1 MPTDSGRRSSGIE
14 VLVVGAGFGHEFLH
28 LYRSHPLVSAVAIC
42 DVRQDAAADLTAR
55 YGLAASY
62 TSLDEAL
69 ASGRWDAV
77 HLATPVHLHVEQT
90 LAVLATGRSCAS
102 AVPMATTLDGV
113 ARVIDAAAASTGR
126 YMMME
131 TALYQRE
138 YLHALALRDS
148 GALGRLTYL
157 SGAHMQ
163 DLDGF
168 PPYWMGYAPMEYA
181 THVVSPLLGL
191 ANARAESVTCLGS
204 GELLPQHRGSGPNT
218 FPLESALFRLAGEGN
233 LAAQVTMSFFENA
246 RAYTEGFNV
255 YGDLGALEWPSA
267 EGDAPVTFRAGPQD
281 GARRGRPIERTVQ
294 HVPDRADLLPE
305 PLRPFTRPTTYDP
318 GSDLPPVDVF
328 AWHGGS
334 HPHLVHEFVSAVHED
349 RPSAID
355 EFRAA
360 TITAPGI
367 VAHQSALRGGET
379 LEVPAFG

>member
-1 MPTDSGRRSSGIE
+1 MTRRAGLE

-42 DVRQDAAADLTAR
+42 DVRGDVAAELAAS
-55 YGLAASY
+55 YGLAAAYS
-62 TSLDEAL
+62 SLDEAL

-77 HLATPVHLHVEQT
+77 HIATPVHLHVEQT
-90 LAVLATGRSCAS
+90 VAVLATGRSCAS

-113 ARVIDAAAASTGR
+113 ARVVDAAAASTGR

-138 YLHALALRDS
+138 YLHALALRDA
-148 GALGRLTYL
+148 GELGRITYL

-181 THVVSPLLGL
+181 THVVAPLLGL
-191 ANARAESVTCLGS
+191 ADARAETVTCLGS
-204 GELLPQHRGSGPNT
+204 GELLPQHRGEGPNT
-218 FPLESALFRLAGEGN
+218 FPLESALFRLSGDGN

-246 RAYTEGFNV
+246 RSYTEGFNV
-255 YGDLGALEWPSA
+255 YGDLGALEWPSV
-267 EGDAPVTFRAGPQD
+267 EGEAPVTYVAGPQD
-281 GARRGRPIERTVQ
+281 GARRGRPIARAAQ
-294 HVPDRADLLPE
+294 HAPDRPDLLPE
-305 PLRPFTRPTTYDP
+305 QLRPFTRPTTYDP
-318 GSDLPPVDVF
+318 GEGRPLVDVF

-334 HPHLVHEFVSAVHED
+334 HPHLVHEFVSAVAEH

-355 EFRAA
+355 ELRAA

-367 VAHQSALRGGET
+367 VAHQSALRHGET
-379 LEVPAFG
+379 LPIPTYA